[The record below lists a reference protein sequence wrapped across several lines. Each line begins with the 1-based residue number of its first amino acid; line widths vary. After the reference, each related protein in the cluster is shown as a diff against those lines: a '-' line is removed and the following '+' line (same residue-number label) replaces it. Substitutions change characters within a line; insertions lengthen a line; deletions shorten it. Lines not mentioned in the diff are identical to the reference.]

1 VSPLILNAVI
11 DWIISSLPKYVRLP
25 VGPHGVNYLPF
36 ADDLVI
42 CAQTSNGLGLC
53 LVFQKTVSP
62 HLLLLLMPKRQQRS
76 PFVETGI

>member
-1 VSPLILNAVI
+1 MSPLIFNAVI
-11 DWIISSLPKYVRLP
+11 DWIISSLP

-36 ADDLVI
+36 ADD
-42 CAQTSNGLGLC
+42 LGLC